1 MTFEYK
7 HFVTADGSPTLSM
20 GPTWERMHA
29 EEGAF
34 TERQI
39 IYKPVIENA
48 FDTVPEPV
56 FLSLGL
62 GLGYNELLI
71 AFESLHRGQMPA
83 RIVSYES
90 IDFLK
95 KSFTDWLKDF
105 SSELSPVYD
114 QIAALYSE
122 KYARPA
128 AEAKAFLLKMLI
140 GKKLEFSG
148 PVEETVPPE
157 SHSILFDAF
166 SPKTCPQLWEPEFL
180 EGFFK
185 NAAARPC
192 FTATHACNS
201 ALKQALKK
209 NGFIIEIHQGFGRK
223 RESLSAYRPSLQI
236 SPLQNSD

>member
-7 HFVTADGSPTLSM
+7 HFVTADGSPTLSV

-39 IYKPVIENA
+39 IYQPVIENA
-48 FDTVPEPV
+48 FDTVQEPV

-71 AFESLHRGQMPA
+71 AFEALRRGQKPA
-83 RIVSYES
+83 KIVSYES
-90 IDFLK
+90 IDSLK
-95 KSFTDWLKDF
+95 EFFTDWLKD
-105 SSELSPVYD
+105 SPSELSPVYEE
-114 QIAALYSE
+114 IAGLYSK
-122 KYARPA
+122 KYASPA
-128 AEAKAFLLKMLI
+128 KEAKIFLLKMLNERR
-140 GKKLEFSG
+140 LEFSG

-180 EGFFK
+180 ESFFEK
-185 NAAARPC
+185 ASARPC
-192 FTATHACNS
+192 FVATHACNS

-209 NGFIIEIHQGFGRK
+209 NGFTLEIHEGFGRK
-223 RESLSAYRPSLQI
+223 RESLSAYRPGKF
-236 SPLQNSD
+236 